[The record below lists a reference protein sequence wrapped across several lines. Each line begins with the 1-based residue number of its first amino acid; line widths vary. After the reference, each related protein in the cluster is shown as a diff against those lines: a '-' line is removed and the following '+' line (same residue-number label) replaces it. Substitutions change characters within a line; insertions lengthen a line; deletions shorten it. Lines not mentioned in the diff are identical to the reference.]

1 MRSVRISGSEG
12 ELGILH
18 GHAPLL
24 TAIKPGLISYRS
36 MEDKD
41 EVLYVSGGLLEVQP
55 AFNEES
61 DDAAVS
67 VTVLADTAVRGK
79 EIDEAKAEEE
89 AKAAQ
94 EAFENAQNSPAGQSP
109 AIRTTPP
116 RLSICPAPWQGS
128 TRPRFRTITTT
139 EPHKANEIPGTVPGI
154 FCFWAVRIS
163 AARDSDINMI

>member
-1 MRSVRISGSEG
+1 MADVPFVLEVVSAEGRLFRGLVRSVRISGSEG

-41 EVLYVSGGLLEVQP
+41 EVMYVSGGLLEVQP

-89 AKAAQ
+89 ARAAQ
-94 EAFENAQNSPAGQSP
+94 EAFENAQNSSGGAKAGDTDYAT
-109 AIRTTPP
+109 AIVNLSRAMA
-116 RLSICPAPWQGS
+116 RLHAAQ
-128 TRPRFRTITTT
+128 
-139 EPHKANEIPGTVPGI
+139 
-154 FCFWAVRIS
+154 IS
-163 AARDSDINMI
+163 NHHDN

>member
-1 MRSVRISGSEG
+1 MADVPFVLEVVSAEGRLFRGLVRSVRISGSEG

-41 EVLYVSGGLLEVQP
+41 EVMYVSGGLLEVQP

-89 AKAAQ
+89 ARAAQ
-94 EAFENAQNSPAGQSP
+94 EAFENAQNSSGGAKAGDTDYAT
-109 AIRTTPP
+109 AIVNLSRAVA
-116 RLSICPAPWQGS
+116 RLHAAQ
-128 TRPRFRTITTT
+128 
-139 EPHKANEIPGTVPGI
+139 
-154 FCFWAVRIS
+154 IS
-163 AARDSDINMI
+163 NHHYN

>member
-1 MRSVRISGSEG
+1 MADVPFVLEVVSAEGRLFRGLVRSVRISGSEG

-41 EVLYVSGGLLEVQP
+41 EVMYVSGGLLEVQP

-89 AKAAQ
+89 ARVAQ
-94 EAFENAQNSPAGQSP
+94 EAFENAQNSSGGAKAGDTDYAT
-109 AIRTTPP
+109 AIVNLSRAMA
-116 RLSICPAPWQGS
+116 RLHAAQ
-128 TRPRFRTITTT
+128 
-139 EPHKANEIPGTVPGI
+139 
-154 FCFWAVRIS
+154 IS
-163 AARDSDINMI
+163 NHHYN

>member
-1 MRSVRISGSEG
+1 MADVPFVLEVVSAEGRLFRGRVRSVRISGSEG

-41 EVLYVSGGLLEVQP
+41 EVMYVSGGLLEVQP

-89 AKAAQ
+89 ARVAQ
-94 EAFENAQNSPAGQSP
+94 EAFENAQNSSGGAKAGDTDYAT
-109 AIRTTPP
+109 AIVNLSRAMA
-116 RLSICPAPWQGS
+116 RLHAAQ
-128 TRPRFRTITTT
+128 
-139 EPHKANEIPGTVPGI
+139 
-154 FCFWAVRIS
+154 IS
-163 AARDSDINMI
+163 NHHYN

>member
-1 MRSVRISGSEG
+1 MADVPFVLEVVSAEGRLFRGLVRSVRISGSEG

-18 GHAPLL
+18 GHAPLM

-41 EVLYVSGGLLEVQP
+41 EVMYVSGGLLEVQP

-89 AKAAQ
+89 ARAAQ
-94 EAFENAQNSPAGQSP
+94 EAFENAQNSSGGAKAGDTDYAT
-109 AIRTTPP
+109 AIVNLSRAMA
-116 RLSICPAPWQGS
+116 RLHAAQ
-128 TRPRFRTITTT
+128 
-139 EPHKANEIPGTVPGI
+139 
-154 FCFWAVRIS
+154 IS
-163 AARDSDINMI
+163 NHHYN

>member
-1 MRSVRISGSEG
+1 MADVPFVLEVVSAEGRLFRGLVRSVRISGSEG

-41 EVLYVSGGLLEVQP
+41 EVMYVSGGLLEVQP

-79 EIDEAKAEEE
+79 EIDEAKGEEE
-89 AKAAQ
+89 ARAAK
-94 EAFENAQNSPAGQSP
+94 EAFENAQNSSGGAKAGDTDYAT
-109 AIRTTPP
+109 AIVNLSRAMA
-116 RLSICPAPWQGS
+116 RLHAAQ
-128 TRPRFRTITTT
+128 
-139 EPHKANEIPGTVPGI
+139 
-154 FCFWAVRIS
+154 IS
-163 AARDSDINMI
+163 NHHYN

>member
-1 MRSVRISGSEG
+1 MADVPFVLEVVSAEGRLFRGLVRSVRISGSEG

-94 EAFENAQNSPAGQSP
+94 EAFDNAQNSSGGANPGDTDYAT
-109 AIRTTPP
+109 AIVNLSRAMA
-116 RLSICPAPWQGS
+116 RLHAAQ
-128 TRPRFRTITTT
+128 
-139 EPHKANEIPGTVPGI
+139 
-154 FCFWAVRIS
+154 IS
-163 AARDSDINMI
+163 NHHYN

>member
-1 MRSVRISGSEG
+1 MADVPFVLEVVSAEGRLFRGLVRSVRISGSEG

-41 EVLYVSGGLLEVQP
+41 EVMYVSGGLLEVQP

-89 AKAAQ
+89 ARAAQ
-94 EAFENAQNSPAGQSP
+94 EAFENAQNSSGGAKSGDTDYAT
-109 AIRTTPP
+109 AIVNLSRAMA
-116 RLSICPAPWQGS
+116 RLHAAQ
-128 TRPRFRTITTT
+128 
-139 EPHKANEIPGTVPGI
+139 
-154 FCFWAVRIS
+154 IS
-163 AARDSDINMI
+163 NHHYN

>member
-1 MRSVRISGSEG
+1 MADVPFVLEVVSAEGRLFRGLVRSVRISGSEG

-41 EVLYVSGGLLEVQP
+41 EVMYVSGGLLEVQP

-89 AKAAQ
+89 AWAAQ
-94 EAFENAQNSPAGQSP
+94 EAFENAQNSSGGAKAGDTDYAT
-109 AIRTTPP
+109 AIVNLSRAMA
-116 RLSICPAPWQGS
+116 RLHAAQ
-128 TRPRFRTITTT
+128 
-139 EPHKANEIPGTVPGI
+139 
-154 FCFWAVRIS
+154 IS
-163 AARDSDINMI
+163 NHHYN

>member
-1 MRSVRISGSEG
+1 MADVPFVLEVVSAEGRLFRGLVRSVRISGSEG

-41 EVLYVSGGLLEVQP
+41 EVMYVSGGLLEVQP

-89 AKAAQ
+89 ARAAQ
-94 EAFENAQNSPAGQSP
+94 EAFENAQNSSGGAKAGDTDYAT
-109 AIRTTPP
+109 AIVNLSRAMA
-116 RLSICPAPWQGS
+116 RLHAAQ
-128 TRPRFRTITTT
+128 
-139 EPHKANEIPGTVPGI
+139 
-154 FCFWAVRIS
+154 IS
-163 AARDSDINMI
+163 NNHYN

>member
-1 MRSVRISGSEG
+1 MADVPFVLEVVSAEGRLFRGLVRSVRISGSEG

-41 EVLYVSGGLLEVQP
+41 EVMYVSGGLLEVQP

-94 EAFENAQNSPAGQSP
+94 EAFENAQNSSGGAKAGDTDYAT
-109 AIRTTPP
+109 AIVNLSRAVA
-116 RLSICPAPWQGS
+116 RLHAAQ
-128 TRPRFRTITTT
+128 
-139 EPHKANEIPGTVPGI
+139 
-154 FCFWAVRIS
+154 IS
-163 AARDSDINMI
+163 NHHYN

>member
-1 MRSVRISGSEG
+1 MADVPFVLEVVSAEGRLFRGLVRSVRISGSEG

-41 EVLYVSGGLLEVQP
+41 EVMYVSGGLLEVQP

-89 AKAAQ
+89 ARAAQ
-94 EAFENAQNSPAGQSP
+94 EAFENAQNSSGGAKAGETDYAT
-109 AIRTTPP
+109 AIVNLSRAMA
-116 RLSICPAPWQGS
+116 RLHAAQ
-128 TRPRFRTITTT
+128 
-139 EPHKANEIPGTVPGI
+139 
-154 FCFWAVRIS
+154 IS
-163 AARDSDINMI
+163 NHHYN

>member
-1 MRSVRISGSEG
+1 MADVPFVLEVVSVEGRLFRGLVRSVRISGSEG

-67 VTVLADTAVRGK
+67 VTALADTAVRGQ
-79 EIDEAKAEEE
+79 EIAEAKAEE
-89 AKAAQ
+89 AATAAP
-94 EAFENAQNSPAGQSP
+94 EVPAAPPQA
-109 AIRTTPP
+109 AIR
-116 RLSICPAPWQGS
+116 RVLRSG
-128 TRPRFRTITTT
+128 
-139 EPHKANEIPGTVPGI
+139 
-154 FCFWAVRIS
+154 
-163 AARDSDINMI
+163 

>member
-1 MRSVRISGSEG
+1 MADVPFVLEVVSAEGRLFRGLVRSVRISGSEG

-41 EVLYVSGGLLEVQP
+41 EVMYVSGGLLEVQP

-89 AKAAQ
+89 ARAAQ
-94 EAFENAQNSPAGQSP
+94 EAFENAQNSSGGAKAG
-109 AIRTTPP
+109 
-116 RLSICPAPWQGS
+116 
-128 TRPRFRTITTT
+128 
-139 EPHKANEIPGTVPGI
+139 
-154 FCFWAVRIS
+154 
-163 AARDSDINMI
+163 DSDYATAIVNLSRAMARLHAAQISNHHYN

>member
-1 MRSVRISGSEG
+1 MADVPFVLEVVSAEGRLFRGLVRSVRISGSEG

-41 EVLYVSGGLLEVQP
+41 EVMYVSGGLLEVQP

-89 AKAAQ
+89 ARAAQ
-94 EAFENAQNSPAGQSP
+94 EAFENAQNSSGGAKAGDTDYAT
-109 AIRTTPP
+109 AIVNFSRAMA
-116 RLSICPAPWQGS
+116 RLHAAQ
-128 TRPRFRTITTT
+128 
-139 EPHKANEIPGTVPGI
+139 
-154 FCFWAVRIS
+154 IS
-163 AARDSDINMI
+163 NHHYN

>member
-1 MRSVRISGSEG
+1 MADVPFVLEVVSVEGRLFRGLVRSVRISGSEG

-41 EVLYVSGGLLEVQP
+41 EVMYVSGGLLEVQP

-89 AKAAQ
+89 ARAAQ
-94 EAFENAQNSPAGQSP
+94 EAFENAQNSSGGAKAGETDYAT
-109 AIRTTPP
+109 AIVNLSRAMA
-116 RLSICPAPWQGS
+116 RLHAAQ
-128 TRPRFRTITTT
+128 
-139 EPHKANEIPGTVPGI
+139 
-154 FCFWAVRIS
+154 IS
-163 AARDSDINMI
+163 NHHYN

>member
-1 MRSVRISGSEG
+1 MADVPFVLEVVSAEGRLFRGLVRSVRISGSEG

-94 EAFENAQNSPAGQSP
+94 EAFENAQTSSGGANPGDTDYAP
-109 AIRTTPP
+109 AIVNLSRAMA
-116 RLSICPAPWQGS
+116 RLHAAQ
-128 TRPRFRTITTT
+128 
-139 EPHKANEIPGTVPGI
+139 
-154 FCFWAVRIS
+154 IS
-163 AARDSDINMI
+163 NHHYN

>member
-1 MRSVRISGSEG
+1 MADVPFVLEVVSAEGRLFRGLVRSVRISGSEG

-79 EIDEAKAEEE
+79 EIDEVKAEEE

-94 EAFENAQNSPAGQSP
+94 EAFENAQNSSGGAKAGDTDYAT
-109 AIRTTPP
+109 AIVNLSRAMA
-116 RLSICPAPWQGS
+116 RLHAAQ
-128 TRPRFRTITTT
+128 
-139 EPHKANEIPGTVPGI
+139 
-154 FCFWAVRIS
+154 IS
-163 AARDSDINMI
+163 NHHYN

>member
-1 MRSVRISGSEG
+1 MADVPFVLEVVSAEGRRFRGLVRSVRISGSEG

-41 EVLYVSGGLLEVQP
+41 EVMYVSGGLLEVQP

-89 AKAAQ
+89 ARAAQ
-94 EAFENAQNSPAGQSP
+94 EAFENAQNSSGGAKAGETDYAT
-109 AIRTTPP
+109 AIVNLSRAMA
-116 RLSICPAPWQGS
+116 RLHAAQ
-128 TRPRFRTITTT
+128 
-139 EPHKANEIPGTVPGI
+139 
-154 FCFWAVRIS
+154 IS
-163 AARDSDINMI
+163 NHHYN

>member
-1 MRSVRISGSEG
+1 MADVPFVLEVVSAEGRLFRGLVRSVRISGSEG
-12 ELGILH
+12 EVGILH

-41 EVLYVSGGLLEVQP
+41 EVMYVSGGLLEVQP

-89 AKAAQ
+89 ARAAQ
-94 EAFENAQNSPAGQSP
+94 EAFENAQNSSGGAKAGDTDYAT
-109 AIRTTPP
+109 AIVNLSRAMA
-116 RLSICPAPWQGS
+116 RLHAAQ
-128 TRPRFRTITTT
+128 
-139 EPHKANEIPGTVPGI
+139 
-154 FCFWAVRIS
+154 IS
-163 AARDSDINMI
+163 NHHYN

>member
-1 MRSVRISGSEG
+1 MADVPFVLEVVSAEGRLFRGLVRSVRISGSEG

-94 EAFENAQNSPAGQSP
+94 EAFENAQNSSGGAKPGDTDYAT
-109 AIRTTPP
+109 AIVNLSRVMA
-116 RLSICPAPWQGS
+116 RLHAAQ
-128 TRPRFRTITTT
+128 
-139 EPHKANEIPGTVPGI
+139 
-154 FCFWAVRIS
+154 IS
-163 AARDSDINMI
+163 NHHYN

>member
-1 MRSVRISGSEG
+1 MADVPFVLEVVSAEGRLFRGLVRSVRISGSEG

-18 GHAPLL
+18 GHVPLL

-41 EVLYVSGGLLEVQP
+41 EVMYVSGGLLEVQP

-89 AKAAQ
+89 ARAAQ
-94 EAFENAQNSPAGQSP
+94 EAFENAQNSSGGAKAGDTDYAT
-109 AIRTTPP
+109 AIVNLSRAMA
-116 RLSICPAPWQGS
+116 RLHAAQ
-128 TRPRFRTITTT
+128 
-139 EPHKANEIPGTVPGI
+139 
-154 FCFWAVRIS
+154 IS
-163 AARDSDINMI
+163 NHHYN

>member
-1 MRSVRISGSEG
+1 MADVPFVLEVVSAEGRLFRGLVRSVRISGSEG

-41 EVLYVSGGLLEVQP
+41 EVMYVSGGLLEVQP

-67 VTVLADTAVRGK
+67 VTVLADTAIRGK

-89 AKAAQ
+89 GRAAQ
-94 EAFENAQNSPAGQSP
+94 EAFENAQNSSGGAKAGDTDYAT
-109 AIRTTPP
+109 AIVNLSRAMA
-116 RLSICPAPWQGS
+116 RLHAAQ
-128 TRPRFRTITTT
+128 
-139 EPHKANEIPGTVPGI
+139 
-154 FCFWAVRIS
+154 IS
-163 AARDSDINMI
+163 NHHYN

>member
-1 MRSVRISGSEG
+1 MADVPFVLEVVSAEGRLFRGLVRSVRISGSEG

-41 EVLYVSGGLLEVQP
+41 EVMYVSGGLLEVQP
-55 AFNEES
+55 AFNGES

-89 AKAAQ
+89 ARAAQ
-94 EAFENAQNSPAGQSP
+94 EAFENAQNSSGGAKAGDTDYAT
-109 AIRTTPP
+109 AIVNLSRAMA
-116 RLSICPAPWQGS
+116 RLHAAQ
-128 TRPRFRTITTT
+128 
-139 EPHKANEIPGTVPGI
+139 
-154 FCFWAVRIS
+154 IS
-163 AARDSDINMI
+163 NHHYN

>member
-1 MRSVRISGSEG
+1 MADVPFVLEVVSAEGRLFRGLVRSVRISGSEG

-94 EAFENAQNSPAGQSP
+94 EAFENAQKIGRA
-109 AIRTTPP
+109 
-116 RLSICPAPWQGS
+116 
-128 TRPRFRTITTT
+128 
-139 EPHKANEIPGTVPGI
+139 HV
-154 FCFWAVRIS
+154 
-163 AARDSDINMI
+163 

>member
-1 MRSVRISGSEG
+1 MDDVPFVLEVGSAEGRLFRGLVRSVRISGSEG

-41 EVLYVSGGLLEVQP
+41 EVMYVSGGLLEVQP

-89 AKAAQ
+89 ARAAQ
-94 EAFENAQNSPAGQSP
+94 EAFENAQNSSGGAKAGDTDYAT
-109 AIRTTPP
+109 AIVNLSRAMA
-116 RLSICPAPWQGS
+116 RLHAAQ
-128 TRPRFRTITTT
+128 
-139 EPHKANEIPGTVPGI
+139 
-154 FCFWAVRIS
+154 IS
-163 AARDSDINMI
+163 NHHYN

>member
-1 MRSVRISGSEG
+1 MADVPFVLEVVSAEGRLFRGLVRSVRISGSEG

-89 AKAAQ
+89 ARAAQ
-94 EAFENAQNSPAGQSP
+94 EAFENAQNSSGGAKAGDTDYAT
-109 AIRTTPP
+109 AIVNLSRAVA
-116 RLSICPAPWQGS
+116 RLHAAQ
-128 TRPRFRTITTT
+128 
-139 EPHKANEIPGTVPGI
+139 
-154 FCFWAVRIS
+154 IS
-163 AARDSDINMI
+163 NHHYN

>member
-1 MRSVRISGSEG
+1 MADVPFVLEVVSAEGRLFRGLVRSVRISGSEG

-41 EVLYVSGGLLEVQP
+41 EVMYVSGGLLEVQP

-94 EAFENAQNSPAGQSP
+94 EAFENAQNSSGGAKAGDTDYAT
-109 AIRTTPP
+109 AIVNLSRAMA
-116 RLSICPAPWQGS
+116 RLHAAQ
-128 TRPRFRTITTT
+128 
-139 EPHKANEIPGTVPGI
+139 
-154 FCFWAVRIS
+154 IS
-163 AARDSDINMI
+163 NHHYN

>member
-1 MRSVRISGSEG
+1 MADVPFVLEVVSAEGRLFRGLVRSVRISGSEG

-89 AKAAQ
+89 ARAAQ
-94 EAFENAQNSPAGQSP
+94 EAFENAQNSSGGAKAGDTDYAT
-109 AIRTTPP
+109 AIVNLSRAMA
-116 RLSICPAPWQGS
+116 RLHAAQ
-128 TRPRFRTITTT
+128 
-139 EPHKANEIPGTVPGI
+139 
-154 FCFWAVRIS
+154 IS
-163 AARDSDINMI
+163 NHHYN

>member
-1 MRSVRISGSEG
+1 MADVPFVLEVVSAEGRLFRGLVRSVRISGSEG

-41 EVLYVSGGLLEVQP
+41 EVMYVSGGLLEVQP

-89 AKAAQ
+89 ARAAQ
-94 EAFENAQNSPAGQSP
+94 EAFENAQNSSGGAKAGDTDYAT
-109 AIRTTPP
+109 AIVNLSRAMA
-116 RLSICPAPWQGS
+116 RLHAAQ
-128 TRPRFRTITTT
+128 
-139 EPHKANEIPGTVPGI
+139 
-154 FCFWAVRIS
+154 IS
-163 AARDSDINMI
+163 NHHYN

>member
-1 MRSVRISGSEG
+1 MADVPFVLEVVSAEGRLFRGLVRSVRISGSEG

-94 EAFENAQNSPAGQSP
+94 EAFENAQNSSGGAKAGDTDYAT
-109 AIRTTPP
+109 AIVNLSRAMA
-116 RLSICPAPWQGS
+116 RLHAAQ
-128 TRPRFRTITTT
+128 
-139 EPHKANEIPGTVPGI
+139 
-154 FCFWAVRIS
+154 IS
-163 AARDSDINMI
+163 NHHYN

>member
-1 MRSVRISGSEG
+1 MADVPFVLEVVSAEGRLFRGLVRSVRISGSEG

-24 TAIKPGLISYRS
+24 TAITPGLISYRS

-89 AKAAQ
+89 ARAAQ
-94 EAFENAQNSPAGQSP
+94 EAFENAQNSSGGAKAGDTDYAT
-109 AIRTTPP
+109 AIVNLSRAVA
-116 RLSICPAPWQGS
+116 RLHAAQ
-128 TRPRFRTITTT
+128 
-139 EPHKANEIPGTVPGI
+139 
-154 FCFWAVRIS
+154 IS
-163 AARDSDINMI
+163 NHHYN

>member
-1 MRSVRISGSEG
+1 MADVPFVLEVVSAEGRLFRGLVRSVRISGSEG

-41 EVLYVSGGLLEVQP
+41 EVMYVSGGLLEVQP

-89 AKAAQ
+89 ARAAQ
-94 EAFENAQNSPAGQSP
+94 EAFENAQNASGGAKAGDTDYAT
-109 AIRTTPP
+109 AIVNLSRAMA
-116 RLSICPAPWQGS
+116 RLHAAQ
-128 TRPRFRTITTT
+128 
-139 EPHKANEIPGTVPGI
+139 
-154 FCFWAVRIS
+154 IS
-163 AARDSDINMI
+163 NHHYN

>member
-1 MRSVRISGSEG
+1 MADVPFVLDVVSAEGRVFRGLVRSVRISGSEG

-41 EVLYVSGGLLEVQP
+41 EVMYVSGGLLEVQP

-89 AKAAQ
+89 ARAAQ
-94 EAFENAQNSPAGQSP
+94 EAFENAQNSSGGAKAGDTDYAT
-109 AIRTTPP
+109 AIVNLSRAMA
-116 RLSICPAPWQGS
+116 RLHAAQ
-128 TRPRFRTITTT
+128 
-139 EPHKANEIPGTVPGI
+139 
-154 FCFWAVRIS
+154 IS
-163 AARDSDINMI
+163 NHHYN

>member
-1 MRSVRISGSEG
+1 MADVPFVLEVVSAEGRLFRGLVRSVRISGSEG

-89 AKAAQ
+89 AKAPQ
-94 EAFENAQNSPAGQSP
+94 EGFENAQDSSGGANPGDTDYAT
-109 AIRTTPP
+109 AIVNLSRAMA
-116 RLSICPAPWQGS
+116 RLHAAQ
-128 TRPRFRTITTT
+128 
-139 EPHKANEIPGTVPGI
+139 
-154 FCFWAVRIS
+154 IS
-163 AARDSDINMI
+163 NHHYN

>member
-1 MRSVRISGSEG
+1 MADVPFVLEVVSAEGRLFRGLVRSVRISGSEG

-41 EVLYVSGGLLEVQP
+41 EVMYVSGGLIEVQP

-89 AKAAQ
+89 ARAAQ
-94 EAFENAQNSPAGQSP
+94 EAFENAQNSSGGAKAGDTDYAT
-109 AIRTTPP
+109 AIVNLSRAVA
-116 RLSICPAPWQGS
+116 RLHAAQ
-128 TRPRFRTITTT
+128 
-139 EPHKANEIPGTVPGI
+139 
-154 FCFWAVRIS
+154 IS
-163 AARDSDINMI
+163 NHHYN

>member
-1 MRSVRISGSEG
+1 MADVPFVLEVVSAEGRLFRGLVRSVRISGSDG

-41 EVLYVSGGLLEVQP
+41 EVMYVSGGLLEVQP

-89 AKAAQ
+89 ARAAQ
-94 EAFENAQNSPAGQSP
+94 EAFENAQNSSGGAKAGDTDYAT
-109 AIRTTPP
+109 AIVNLSRAMA
-116 RLSICPAPWQGS
+116 RLHAAQ
-128 TRPRFRTITTT
+128 
-139 EPHKANEIPGTVPGI
+139 
-154 FCFWAVRIS
+154 IS
-163 AARDSDINMI
+163 NHHYN

>member
-1 MRSVRISGSEG
+1 MADVPFVLEVVSAEGRLFRGLVRSVRISGSEG

-41 EVLYVSGGLLEVQP
+41 EVMYVSGGLLEVQP

-79 EIDEAKAEEE
+79 ELDEAKAGDTDY
-89 AKAAQ
+89 ATAIVNLSRAMARLHAAQ
-94 EAFENAQNSPAGQSP
+94 
-109 AIRTTPP
+109 
-116 RLSICPAPWQGS
+116 
-128 TRPRFRTITTT
+128 
-139 EPHKANEIPGTVPGI
+139 
-154 FCFWAVRIS
+154 IS
-163 AARDSDINMI
+163 NHHYN

>member
-1 MRSVRISGSEG
+1 MADVPFVLEVVSAEGRLFRGLVRSVRISGSEG

-41 EVLYVSGGLLEVQP
+41 EVMYVSGGLLEVQP

-79 EIDEAKAEEE
+79 EIDEAKAEAE

-94 EAFENAQNSPAGQSP
+94 EAFENAQNSSGGAKAGDTDYAT
-109 AIRTTPP
+109 AIVNLSRAMA
-116 RLSICPAPWQGS
+116 RLHAAQ
-128 TRPRFRTITTT
+128 
-139 EPHKANEIPGTVPGI
+139 
-154 FCFWAVRIS
+154 IS
-163 AARDSDINMI
+163 NHHYN